1 MRRSKYNYL
10 VAKRRYIDAR
20 RRYMDDEVEGKI
32 SKVQSLIGKVKG
44 KLMAAAD
51 DPKVQRLL
59 GILKKI
65 GVVLGIVGGGA
76 GAAVLGTKAG
86 LRIAALTSIA
96 KEGDGIVKMLSSSTV
111 RDLIG
116 SGALYACSAI
126 FGLVLSIASIVKAR
140 SMSDSAK
147 KLRYKTRKDALA
159 LYRDDE
165 QGFIKKKI
173 LKLKELIGK
182 VNDKLSAYAGS
193 ERGRKVMK
201 YLSGIG
207 AILNACMSAT
217 YVAELGSYSAKLKML
232 ADRGIAETYFLEKEM
247 NIGNFLKTALLAIF
261 HGALSL
267 VGAWA
272 VGTEY
277 NN

>member
-1 MRRSKYNYL
+1 MRKSEYNYL
-10 VAKRRYIDAR
+10 VARRRYIDAR
-20 RRYMDDEVEGKI
+20 RRYMDDEIEGKI
-32 SKVQSLIGKVKG
+32 SKIQSLIGKVKG

-111 RDLIG
+111 RDLVG

-147 KLRYKTRKDALA
+147 KLRHKTRKDALA
-159 LYRDDE
+159 FYRDDE
-165 QGFIKKKI
+165 LGSIKKKV

-182 VNDKLSAYAGS
+182 VKDKLSAYAES

-201 YLSGIG
+201 YISGIG
-207 AILNACMSAT
+207 AILNAYLSAT